1 MYDQVMTKTNYK
13 IENIKNSTWKNILK
27 DGNKIGMCVDEVAGC
42 QLVWREENS
51 PHDLFYV
58 ASADGCVNSVD
69 RSIL

>member
-27 DGNKIGMCVDEVAGC
+27 DGSKIGMCVDETAGL
-42 QLVWREENS
+42 QLIWNEENS

-58 ASADGCVNSVD
+58 VDANNNVKSVNRNV
-69 RSIL
+69 L